1 MRYEYGINMND
12 YIRKVAHIDCEKD
25 TYEIL

>member
-12 YIRKVAHIDCEKD
+12 YIRKVAHIDWGID